1 MGIPQSDTS
10 RRHVDV
16 LFRTAADPARTLGA
30 LASAFVHLGLLTLLV
45 LFSQARPLDKAV
57 VEPQSIAVQLFTLPR
72 STPEAVPVPV
82 TPEPL
87 TVPLAPAEAVP
98 SSPAPSAPAIAAPV
112 PAQPA
117 RGLTKATQ
125 LFAAAMLKDPSNRKI
140 VKTLSTFADSEKIV
154 QLCNMEGLE
163 QIRRAVPHS
172 NPDVL
177 VSYAMA
183 DFTVDGLTLS
193 AEGGAYHSG
202 KAWYAIRLRCTITPD
217 YAGVADF
224 QFALGPPIP
233 KSLWAS
239 HNLPVEYDDQE

>member
-1 MGIPQSDTS
+1 MSMYFTEPRAI
-10 RRHVDV
+10 RRE
-16 LFRTAADPARTLGA
+16 PWGA
-30 LASAFVHLGLLTLLV
+30 LASAFVHLSLLTLLV
-45 LFSQARPLDKAV
+45 LFSPVRPLDKAV
-57 VEPQSIAVQLFTLPR
+57 QEPQSIAVQLFSLPR
-72 STPEAVPVPV
+72 ATPETAPVPV
-82 TPEPL
+82 APQPL
-87 TVPLAPAEAVP
+87 TAPLAPTEAVP
-98 SSPAPSAPAIAAPV
+98 SSVTPPAPTAV
-112 PAQPA
+112 PSKTAQPPA
-117 RGLTKATQ
+117 MTKATR
-125 LFAAAMLKDPSNRKI
+125 LFATAMLKDPSNRKI
-140 VKTLSTFADSEKIV
+140 VKTLSTFADSEKVV

-183 DFTVDGLTLS
+183 DFTVDGFTLS
-193 AEGGAYHSG
+193 ADGGAFHDG

-233 KSLWAS
+233 KSQWAS

>member
-1 MGIPQSDTS
+1 MSMYFAEPRAI
-10 RRHVDV
+10 RRE
-16 LFRTAADPARTLGA
+16 PWGA
-30 LASAFVHLGLLTLLV
+30 LASVFVHLGLLTLLV
-45 LFSQARPLDKAV
+45 LFSQVRPLDKAV

-72 STPEAVPVPV
+72 STPEAAPVSV
-82 TPEPL
+82 MPEPL
-87 TVPLAPAEAVP
+87 TAPLAPTEAIP
-98 SSPAPSAPAIAAPV
+98 NSLTPRAPPVAIPTA
-112 PAQPA
+112 AQPA
-117 RGLTKATQ
+117 KGLTKATQ

-163 QIRRAVPHS
+163 QIRRADPHS

-183 DFTVDGLTLS
+183 DFTVDGFTLS
-193 AEGGAYHSG
+193 ADGGAFHSG

-217 YAGVADF
+217 YAGVADC
-224 QFALGPPIP
+224 QYALGPPIP
-233 KSLWAS
+233 KREWAS

>member
-1 MGIPQSDTS
+1 MSMTFSEPRAI
-10 RRHVDV
+10 RRE
-16 LFRTAADPARTLGA
+16 PWGA
-30 LASAFVHLGLLTLLV
+30 LASVFVHLGLLTLLV
-45 LFSQARPLDKAV
+45 LFTPVRPLDKAV
-57 VEPQSIAVQLFTLPR
+57 VQPQSIAVQLFTLPR
-72 STPEAVPVPV
+72 ATPEATPVPV
-82 TPEPL
+82 VPQPL
-87 TVPLAPAEAVP
+87 TAPLAPTEAVP
-98 SSPAPSAPAIAAPV
+98 GAQAPSTSKVAPPV
-112 PAQPA
+112 AAQPPA
-117 RGLTKATQ
+117 LTKATR
-125 LFAAAMLKDPSNRKI
+125 LFATAMLKDPSNRKI
-140 VKTLSTFADSEKIV
+140 VKTLSTFADSEKVV

-183 DFTVDGLTLS
+183 DFNVDGLTLS
-193 AEGGAYHSG
+193 ADGGAFHDG

-233 KSLWAS
+233 KSQWAS